1 MTDRHIKLSA
11 FMRQLYRDTY
21 SSLKANLSTE
31 SSSKRVA
38 VTLSRV
44 YHGIGTNLLTL
55 YSILKYRGI
64 YSKRI
69 FEEVT
74 GFELQQPH
82 KNSTASSVLI
92 SVATKDSPAYQDYI
106 KRGISFVINTENLS
120 MFKGD
125 SHINGEIYVKDMIP
139 LDNVVYLSVPSS
151 ILATKVVDLDICMF
165 DYGTIDSSDRTRFLL
180 LLSKKLGIDLS
191 QCESMI
197 NELKIIDNNYQ
208 LEVAKLRYDISR
220 ISDKTE
226 AVRLFTEQ
234 RKDLISKT
242 NNDRASVCKRCVSK
256 TMLENIGLSDRT
268 TVQQYIV
275 KIQEMLGTHIKVISE
290 S

>member
-21 SSLKANLSTE
+21 SSLKANSSTE
-31 SSSKRVA
+31 SGSKRVA

-55 YSILKYRGI
+55 YSILKYKGI
-64 YSKRI
+64 YSKR
-69 FEEVT
+69 FLRKQ
-74 GFELQQPH
+74 FELQQPH
-82 KNSTASSVLI
+82 KNSTAGTDLI
-92 SVATKDSPAYQDYI
+92 SVAIKDSRAYQDYI
-106 KRGISFVINTENLS
+106 KHGISFVINTKDLTILT
-120 MFKGD
+120 GD
-125 SHINGEIYVKDMIP
+125 SQINGEIYVKDKIP
-139 LDNVVYLSVPSS
+139 LDGVVYLYVPSN
-151 ILATKVVDLDICMF
+151 ILDTKVVDLDICMF
-165 DYGTIDSSDRTRFLL
+165 DYGTIDSSVRTRFLL

-191 QCESMI
+191 QCETMST
-197 NELKIIDNNYQ
+197 ELKIIDDNYH
-208 LEVAKLRYDISR
+208 LEVAKLRDNISR

-226 AVRLFTEQ
+226 AFKLFTEQ
-234 RKDLISKT
+234 SKDLISKT
-242 NNDRASVCKRCVSK
+242 NDDRASVCKRCVSK

-290 S
+290 L